1 MAYRVTACTREMLP
15 DALRVERSAMGDHC
29 YLADVYDYFATT
41 KGELSCV
48 FDGERLVGI
57 GKFTVLWD
65 GSGWLETLRVE
76 QEWQRRGVGRA
87 IYERYMEQARGFGC
101 DYVRMYTGA
110 ENVSSPALARVFGLE
125 LAQEFR
131 EYQTKD
137 FSQGGAGGFSPVA
150 PARAWALLAPLAE
163 AYHGY
168 VNMNRTYYRLNEAT
182 ARGLAEQGMV
192 YEDGCGSAVVLGAR
206 FQADKGLHLALLG
219 GDCEA
224 GLRFALA
231 EAARRGVPRLVCNFA
246 REHEPLEALLCRSG
260 FAHVGDFI
268 TMEADLRT

>member
-1 MAYRVTACTREMLP
+1 MAYRVIACTREMLP

-101 DYVRMYTGA
+101 DFVRMYTGV

-125 LAQEFR
+125 LAQAFR

-137 FSQGGAGGFSPVA
+137 FVQGGGVDFSPVDSA
-150 PARAWALLAPLAE
+150 HAWALLAPFAE